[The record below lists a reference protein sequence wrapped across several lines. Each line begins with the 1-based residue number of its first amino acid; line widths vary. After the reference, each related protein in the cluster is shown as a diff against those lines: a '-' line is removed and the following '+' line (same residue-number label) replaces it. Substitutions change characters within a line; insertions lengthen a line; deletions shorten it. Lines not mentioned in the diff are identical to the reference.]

1 MDQYTKAG
9 GTSLLPREKVTEGKY
24 GQMVL
29 SMKASG
35 STTRPTVEVDLSMR
49 TETFITEN
57 G

>member
-9 GTSLLPREKVTEGKY
+9 GTSLLPREKVTEGKS
-24 GQMVL
+24 GQTVL